1 MARYT
6 QPRNKQQR
14 RVGADLGL
22 KTNTKSVERRLAT
35 PPGQHGRKGKRGKV
49 SDYGTQLAAKQ
60 KAKMI
65 YGVLERQFKKYFV
78 VASKNPLATGEVM
91 LSLLERRLDNTIY
104 RLGLAPTRR
113 AARQLVTHGNVLV
126 NEKKLSVPSYRVS
139 VNDTVTISATAAAI
153 PYVKAL
159 LEAKDVSNPKWLE
172 RKALV
177 GKVVRLP
184 VREDLTEDI
193 NEQLIVEF
201 YSR

>member
-6 QPRNKQQR
+6 TPRNKQAR
-14 RVGADLGL
+14 RIGADLGL
-22 KTNTKSVERRLAT
+22 KTNNKSVERRLAT
-35 PPGQHGRKGKRGKV
+35 PPGQHGRKGKRGKQ
-49 SDYGTQLAAKQ
+49 SDYSVQLTAKQ

-65 YGVLERQFKKYFV
+65 YGVLERQFKKYYT
-78 VASKNPLATGEVM
+78 VASRNPQATGAVM
-91 LSLLERRLDNTIY
+91 LSLLERRLDNTLY
-104 RLGLAPTRR
+104 RLGFAPTRR
-113 AARQLVTHGNVLV
+113 AARQLVSHGNATV
-126 NEKKLSVPSYRVS
+126 NGKKMSIPSYRVQ
-139 VNDTVTISATAAAI
+139 VDDTISISPTAAAI

-159 LEAKDVSNPKWLE
+159 LESKDVSIPKWLE

-184 VREDLTEDI
+184 LRDDLTEDI